1 LISWKK
7 YIVLFIFRKKRKIM
21 IYYKTEE
28 EIKIIS
34 EGGKK
39 LRRIIEKLIKLVKPG
54 ITTLTIEKQARQLI
68 QEEKAE
74 VSFDKVEGYQFATCL
89 PVNNQIVHTP
99 PSERVLKKGD
109 LLTVDIGVY
118 YQGFHTDCA
127 ETIIVGEEGKEE
139 IKRFLDTGKEAL
151 KKAIEK
157 IKVGGYLGE
166 VSKAIETT
174 IKKNGYFVIK
184 KLTGHGIGKDLHE
197 DPFIFGFLDRPIEK
211 TLKIKPGLVLA
222 VEVIYSM
229 GTEEM
234 IFEKDSMW
242 SIVTKDG
249 SLSACFEKTVAVTK
263 NGVLILT

>member
-1 LISWKK
+1 
-7 YIVLFIFRKKRKIM
+7 M
-21 IYYKTEE
+21 IDYKTEE
-28 EIKIIS
+28 EIKIMS

-39 LRRIIEKLIKLVKPG
+39 LKQILERLIKFIKPG
-54 ITTLTIEKQARQLI
+54 ITTLTIENEAQRLI
-68 QEEKAE
+68 KEEKAE

-89 PVNNQIVHTP
+89 PVNEQIVHTP

-109 LLTVDIGVY
+109 LLTIDIGLY

-127 ETIIVGEEGKEE
+127 KTMVVGEEEKGE
-139 IKRFLDTGKEAL
+139 IKRFLDTGREAL

-166 VSKAIETT
+166 VSKAIETI

-197 DPFIFGFLDRPIEK
+197 DPFVFGFLDRPVEK

-234 IFEKDSMW
+234 AFEKDNDW

-249 SLSACFEKTVAVTK
+249 SLSSCFEKTVAVTK

>member
-1 LISWKK
+1 
-7 YIVLFIFRKKRKIM
+7 M
-21 IYYKTEE
+21 IDYKTEE
-28 EIKIIS
+28 EIKIMS

-39 LRRIIEKLIKLVKPG
+39 LKQILERLIKFVKPG
-54 ITTLTIEKQARQLI
+54 ITTLAIENEAQRLI
-68 QEEKAE
+68 KEEKAE

-89 PVNNQIVHTP
+89 PVNEQIVHTP

-109 LLTVDIGVY
+109 LLTIDIGLY

-127 ETIIVGEEGKEE
+127 KTMVVGEEERGE
-139 IKRFLDTGKEAL
+139 IKRFLDTGREAL

-166 VSKAIETT
+166 VSKAIEAI

-197 DPFIFGFLDRPIEK
+197 DPFVFGFLDQPVEK

-234 IFEKDSMW
+234 AFEKDNDW

>member
-1 LISWKK
+1 
-7 YIVLFIFRKKRKIM
+7 M
-21 IYYKTEE
+21 IDYKTEE
-28 EIKIIS
+28 EIKIMS

-39 LRRIIEKLIKLVKPG
+39 LKQILERLIKFVKPG
-54 ITTLTIEKQARQLI
+54 ITTLAIENEAQRLI
-68 QEEKAE
+68 KEEKAE

-89 PVNNQIVHTP
+89 PVNEQIVHTP

-109 LLTVDIGVY
+109 LLTIDIGLY

-127 ETIIVGEEGKEE
+127 KTMVVGEEEKGE
-139 IKRFLDTGKEAL
+139 IKRFLDTGREAL

-166 VSKAIETT
+166 VSKAIETI

-197 DPFIFGFLDRPIEK
+197 DPFVFGFLDRPVEK

-234 IFEKDSMW
+234 VFEKDNDW

-263 NGVLILT
+263 NGVFILT

>member
-1 LISWKK
+1 
-7 YIVLFIFRKKRKIM
+7 M
-21 IYYKTEE
+21 IDYKTEE
-28 EIKIIS
+28 EIKIMS

-39 LRRIIEKLIKLVKPG
+39 LKQILERLIKFVKPG
-54 ITTLTIEKQARQLI
+54 ITTLAIENEAQRLI
-68 QEEKAE
+68 KEEKAE

-89 PVNNQIVHTP
+89 PVNEQIVHTP

-109 LLTVDIGVY
+109 LLTIDIGLY

-127 ETIIVGEEGKEE
+127 KTMVVGEEEKGE
-139 IKRFLDTGKEAL
+139 IKRFLDTGREAL

-166 VSKAIETT
+166 VSKAIEAI

-197 DPFIFGFLDRPIEK
+197 DPFVFGFLDRPLEK

-234 IFEKDSMW
+234 AFEKDNDW

-249 SLSACFEKTVAVTK
+249 SLSSCFEKTVAVTK

>member
-1 LISWKK
+1 
-7 YIVLFIFRKKRKIM
+7 M
-21 IYYKTEE
+21 IDYKTEE
-28 EIKIIS
+28 EIKIMS

-39 LRRIIEKLIKLVKPG
+39 LKQILERLIKFIKPG
-54 ITTLTIEKQARQLI
+54 ITTLAIENEAQRLI
-68 QEEKAE
+68 KEEKAE

-89 PVNNQIVHTP
+89 PVNEQIVHTP
-99 PSERVLKKGD
+99 PSKRVLKKGD
-109 LLTVDIGVY
+109 LLTIDIGLY

-127 ETIIVGEEGKEE
+127 KTMVVGEEEKGE
-139 IKRFLDTGKEAL
+139 IKRFLDTGKKAL

-166 VSKAIETT
+166 VSKAIETI

-197 DPFIFGFLDRPIEK
+197 DPFVFGFLDRSVEK

-234 IFEKDSMW
+234 VFEKDNDW

>member
-1 LISWKK
+1 
-7 YIVLFIFRKKRKIM
+7 M
-21 IYYKTEE
+21 IHYKTEE
-28 EIKIIS
+28 EIKIMS

-39 LRRIIEKLIKLVKPG
+39 LKQILERLIKFVKPG
-54 ITTLTIEKQARQLI
+54 ITTLAIENEAQRLI
-68 QEEKAE
+68 KEEKAE

-89 PVNNQIVHTP
+89 PVNEQIVHTP

-109 LLTVDIGVY
+109 LLTIDIGLY

-127 ETIIVGEEGKEE
+127 KTMVVGEEEKGE
-139 IKRFLDTGKEAL
+139 IKRFLDTGREAL

-166 VSKAIETT
+166 VSKAIETI

-197 DPFIFGFLDRPIEK
+197 DPFVFGFLDRPVEK

-229 GTEEM
+229 GTEE
-234 IFEKDSMW
+234 IVFEKDNDW

-249 SLSACFEKTVAVTK
+249 SLSSCFEKTVAVTK

>member
-1 LISWKK
+1 
-7 YIVLFIFRKKRKIM
+7 M
-21 IYYKTEE
+21 IHYKTEE
-28 EIKIIS
+28 EIKIMG

-39 LRRIIEKLIKLVKPG
+39 LKQILEKLIKFVKPG
-54 ITTLTIEKQARQLI
+54 ITTLAIENEAQRLI
-68 QEEKAE
+68 KEEKAE
-74 VSFDKVEGYQFATCL
+74 VSFDKVEGYRFATCL
-89 PVNNQIVHTP
+89 PVNEQIVHTP

-109 LLTVDIGVY
+109 LLTIDIGLY

-127 ETIIVGEEGKEE
+127 KTMVVGEEEKGE
-139 IKRFLDTGKEAL
+139 IKRFLDTGREAL

-166 VSKAIETT
+166 VSKAIETI

-184 KLTGHGIGKDLHE
+184 KLTGHGIGRDLHE
-197 DPFIFGFLDRPIEK
+197 DPFVFGFLDRPVEK

-234 IFEKDSMW
+234 VFEKDNDW

-249 SLSACFEKTVAVTK
+249 SLSSCFEKTVAVTK

>member
-1 LISWKK
+1 
-7 YIVLFIFRKKRKIM
+7 M
-21 IYYKTEE
+21 IHYKTEE
-28 EIKIIS
+28 EIKIMS

-39 LRRIIEKLIKLVKPG
+39 LKQILERLIKFVKPG
-54 ITTLTIEKQARQLI
+54 ITTLAIENEAQRLI
-68 QEEKAE
+68 KEEKAE

-89 PVNNQIVHTP
+89 PVNEQIVHTP

-109 LLTVDIGVY
+109 LLTIDIGLY

-127 ETIIVGEEGKEE
+127 KTMVVGEEEKGE
-139 IKRFLDTGKEAL
+139 IKRFLDTGREAL

-166 VSKAIETT
+166 VSKTIETI

-197 DPFIFGFLDRPIEK
+197 DPFVFGFLDRPVEK

-234 IFEKDSMW
+234 AFEKDNDW

>member
-1 LISWKK
+1 
-7 YIVLFIFRKKRKIM
+7 M
-21 IYYKTEE
+21 IHYKTEE
-28 EIKIIS
+28 EIKIMS

-39 LRRIIEKLIKLVKPG
+39 LKQILKRLIKFVKPG
-54 ITTLTIEKQARQLI
+54 ITTLAIENEAQRLI
-68 QEEKAE
+68 KEEKAE

-89 PVNNQIVHTP
+89 PVNEQIVHTP

-109 LLTVDIGVY
+109 LLTIDIGLY

-127 ETIIVGEEGKEE
+127 KTMVVGEEEKGE
-139 IKRFLDTGKEAL
+139 IKRFLDTGREAL

-166 VSKAIETT
+166 ASKAIETI
-174 IKKNGYFVIK
+174 IKKNSYFVIK

-197 DPFIFGFLDRPIEK
+197 DPFVFGFLDRPLEE

-234 IFEKDSMW
+234 VFEKDNDW

-263 NGVLILT
+263 NGVFILT